1 MRSVAEEVD
10 DRGGELCWPVLV
22 DVVAGRDRDQ
32 CAVEDLVGDGVQCV
46 RREVAGWTAGDEQCR
61 GTDVG
66 EPLPLARVGVKSW
79 AEMAGMTAQS
89 NGSGPSGRRGRGLG
103 SLRTGSGVYSRIR

>member
-46 RREVAGWTAGDEQCR
+46 RRDVAGWTAGDEQCR

-66 EPLPLARVGVKSW
+66 EPLPLARVGVIELGGDGRYDGPVERQRSL
-79 AEMAGMTAQS
+79 
-89 NGSGPSGRRGRGLG
+89 GPSRPRAGFSPHG
-103 SLRTGSGVYSRIR
+103 